1 MENKSEMH
9 LLETENIGDI
19 VGLLEILEDLGHT
32 VDIATLDDS
41 LDEERTTLL
50 NLLND
55 AEALGLVN
63 VQEGDVSLTENGTEF
78 LKADIEQRKYVLRN
92 LLVDLEPFSS
102 LIRLLLASEERS
114 MDREELEEFIGENFP
129 SEDPE
134 STFRLI
140 LNWGRYSRLV
150 DYDAD
155 DETLTYIA

>member
-1 MENKSEMH
+1 MENKVEMH

-19 VGLLEILEDLGHT
+19 VGLLEILEDLGNQ

-63 VQEGDVSLTENGTEF
+63 VEDGDVTVTKAGSEF
-78 LKADIEQRKYVLRN
+78 LRMDITDRKLKLRGI
-92 LLVDLEPFSS
+92 LAKLEPFLS
-102 LIRLLLASEERS
+102 LIGLLHSRNTDEIERE
-114 MDREELEEFIGENFP
+114 DLEEFISEDFP
-129 SEDPE
+129 SEDTE

-140 LNWGRYSRLV
+140 LNWGRYSHLI
-150 DYDAD
+150 DYDPD
-155 DETLTYIA
+155 DEILRYLS

>member
-9 LLETENIGDI
+9 LLETENIGDV
-19 VGLLEILEDLGHT
+19 VGLLEILEDLGAP

-63 VQEGDVSLTENGTEF
+63 VQDGDASLTTLGTEF
-78 LKADIEQRKYVLRN
+78 LKADLTDRKVKLRA
-92 LLVDLEPFSS
+92 LLKKVEPFSS
-102 LIRLLLASEERS
+102 LLKKLQESDSNE
-114 MDREELEEFIGENFP
+114 MDREELDEFIAVNFP
-129 SEDPE
+129 SEDLE
-134 STFRLI
+134 ATYRLI
-140 LNWGRYSRLV
+140 LNWGRYSKLI

-155 DETLTYIA
+155 EEILVYLP

>member
-19 VGLLEILEDLGHT
+19 VGLLEILEDLGES

-63 VQEGDVSLTENGTEF
+63 VFDGDVSLTKEGSAF
-78 LKADIEQRKYVLRN
+78 LKADLTERKVILRK
-92 LLVDLEPFSS
+92 LLSRIEPFAS
-102 LIRLLLASEERS
+102 IMGLLQKADEGTME
-114 MDREELEEFIGENFP
+114 REELDEFLGGKFP

-134 STFRLI
+134 VTFRVLV
-140 LNWGRYSRLV
+140 NWGRYSKLF
-150 DYDAD
+150 DYDMD
-155 DETLTYIA
+155 DETLTFIT

>member
-19 VGLLEILEDLGHT
+19 VGLLEILEDLGKP

-55 AEALGLVN
+55 TEALGLVN
-63 VQEGDVSLTENGTEF
+63 VSDGDVSLTQEGSYF
-78 LKADIEQRKYVLRN
+78 LKSDLTERKLILRKI
-92 LLVDLEPFSS
+92 LGKIEPFSS
-102 LIRLLLASEERS
+102 IIGLLKNAEEGKIEK
-114 MDREELEEFIGENFP
+114 EELDEFLGSNFP

-134 STFRLI
+134 VSFRVL
-140 LNWGRYSRLV
+140 LNWGRYSKLF
-150 DYDAD
+150 DYDMD
-155 DETLTYIA
+155 DETLTYIV

>member
-19 VGLLEILEDLGHT
+19 VGLLEILEDLGNP

-55 AEALGLVN
+55 AEALGLVD
-63 VQEGDVSLTENGTEF
+63 VREGDVSLTRYGTDF
-78 LKADIEQRKYVLRN
+78 LKSDLTERKVKLKD
-92 LLVDLEPFSS
+92 LLSRLEPFSS
-102 LIRLLLASEERS
+102 LIKLLLDSDSNEI
-114 MDREELEEFIGENFP
+114 DREDLEEFIAVNFP
-129 SEDPE
+129 SEDLE

-140 LNWGRYSRLV
+140 LNWGRYSKLV
-150 DYDAD
+150 DYDPD
-155 DETLTYIA
+155 DEILSYIT

>member
-19 VGLLEILEDLGHT
+19 VGLLEILEDLGKP

-63 VQEGDVSLTENGTEF
+63 VADGDVSLTREGSIF
-78 LKADIEQRKYVLRN
+78 LRADLTQRKVILRKI
-92 LLVDLEPFSS
+92 LSGIEPFSS
-102 LIRLLLASEERS
+102 IIAFLKKAGDGAMEK
-114 MDREELEEFIGENFP
+114 EELDEFLGGNFP

-134 STFRLI
+134 VTFRVL
-140 LNWGRYSRLV
+140 LNWGRYSKLF
-150 DYDAD
+150 DYDMD

>member
-19 VGLLEILEDLGHT
+19 VGLLEILEDLGQP

-63 VQEGDVSLTENGTEF
+63 VADGDVSLTSLGSTFLRSDITE
-78 LKADIEQRKYVLRN
+78 RKVTLRK
-92 LLVDLEPFSS
+92 LLSNIEPFSS
-102 LIRLLLASEERS
+102 IIGILK
-114 MDREELEEFIGENFP
+114 REEDGTIEKDELDEFLGGKFP

-134 STFRLI
+134 AAFRIL
-140 LNWGRYSRLV
+140 LNWGRYSRLF
-150 DYDAD
+150 DYDMD

>member
-19 VGLLEILEDLGHT
+19 FGLLEILEDLGKP

-63 VQEGDVSLTENGTEF
+63 VADGDVSLTGDGSVF
-78 LKADIEQRKYVLRN
+78 LKSDLTERKVILHR
-92 LLVDLEPFSS
+92 LLSRIEPFSS
-102 LIRLLLASEERS
+102 IINILKNAEDGTIEK
-114 MDREELEEFIGENFP
+114 DELDEFLESNFP
-129 SEDPE
+129 SDDPE
-134 STFRLI
+134 NTFRVL
-140 LNWGRYSRLV
+140 LNWGRYSKLF
-150 DYDAD
+150 DYDMD
-155 DETLTYIA
+155 DEMLIYIP

>member
-1 MENKSEMH
+1 MH

-19 VGLLEILEDLGHT
+19 VGLLEILEDMGNP

-63 VQEGDVSLTENGTEF
+63 VEEGDASVTPFGTEF
-78 LKADIEQRKYVLRN
+78 LKAEITEKKAKLRE
-92 LLVDLEPFSS
+92 LIKRVEPFAS
-102 LIRLLLASEERS
+102 LLKVLMESESREMER
-114 MDREELEEFIGENFP
+114 DDLDEFIAVNFP
-129 SEDPE
+129 SEDHE
-134 STFRLI
+134 ATFRLI
-140 LNWGRYSRLV
+140 LTWGRYSKLI

-155 DETLTYIA
+155 EEILTYVP

>member
-19 VGLLEILEDLGHT
+19 VGLLEILEDLGSK

-63 VQEGDVSLTENGTEF
+63 VEEGDVSLTSKGSDF
-78 LKADIEQRKYVLRN
+78 LKSDINERKIKLRA
-92 LLVDLEPFSS
+92 LLTGLEPFSS
-102 LIRLLLASEERS
+102 LIRLLKASDENALY
-114 MDREELEEFIGENFP
+114 REDLEEFIAENFP

-155 DETLTYIA
+155 EETLTYIT

>member
-1 MENKSEMH
+1 MH

-19 VGLLEILEDLGHT
+19 VGLLEILEDMGNP

-63 VQEGDVSLTENGTEF
+63 VEEGDASVTPFGTEF
-78 LKADIEQRKYVLRN
+78 LKAEITEKKAKLRE
-92 LLVDLEPFSS
+92 LIKKVEPFAS
-102 LIRLLLASEERS
+102 LLKVLMESESREMER
-114 MDREELEEFIGENFP
+114 DDLDEFIAVNFP
-129 SEDPE
+129 SEDHE
-134 STFRLI
+134 ATFRLI
-140 LNWGRYSRLV
+140 LTWGRYSKLI

-155 DETLTYIA
+155 EEILTYVP

>member
-1 MENKSEMH
+1 MENKVEMH

-19 VGLLEILEDLGHT
+19 VGLLEILEDMGNP

-63 VQEGDVSLTENGTEF
+63 VQSGDVSLTRDGTEF
-78 LKADIEQRKYVLRN
+78 LKSEITERKVKLRD
-92 LLVDLEPFSS
+92 LLARIEPFSS
-102 LIRLLLASEERS
+102 LIRLLLSSESNEI
-114 MDREELEEFIGENFP
+114 DREDLEEFIAENFP

-150 DYDAD
+150 DYDPD
-155 DETLTYIA
+155 EETLSYVT